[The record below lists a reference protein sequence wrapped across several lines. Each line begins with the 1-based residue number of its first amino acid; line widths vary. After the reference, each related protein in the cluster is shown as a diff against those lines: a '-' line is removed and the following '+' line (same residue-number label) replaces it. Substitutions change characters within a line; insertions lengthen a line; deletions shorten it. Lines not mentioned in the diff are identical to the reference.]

1 MGGAGEAGAG
11 AGAGAGDQQSDRC
24 KASFVSRRRAAL
36 ERFINRVALHPV
48 LRLDPDFVDFLECE
62 GELPRASSTAAISSA
77 SVFKMISRVGET
89 VNKMTYK
96 MEEGD
101 TWYEEKTHH
110 VEQME
115 AQLKKLHSIVEAVV
129 GCRRELAVATGQFA
143 GCAAVLGAGEEAGQ
157 LARQLSQ
164 LSSCEE
170 RVEGS
175 LQQLA
180 DADYAH
186 LLELIRDY
194 LALVTAVKVVL
205 HTGPGPSRIMCVQ
218 EVLGERVKAFLAWQH
233 AVTTLHKKREQ
244 RSRMELGGRLD
255 KVRSL
260 VTTSS
265 TALTSGLLQM
275 GSAIEDVT
283 EWEQKVEDCQDNFQ
297 KISEVIKV
305 SGNIREAIS
314 SCIHSRWRWSCFST
328 TACQTSRTSSCST
341 WRTSP
346 GRSRTW
352 SHTGRRIWRRPSGSC
367 SGTRDT
373 C

>member
-1 MGGAGEAGAG
+1 MLLYCTVLYCTVPGATRVKMGGAGAGEGG

-101 TWYEEKTHH
+101 TWYEEKTQH

-194 LALVTAVKVVL
+194 LALVTAVKVL
-205 HTGPGPSRIMCVQ
+205 QHTGP
-218 EVLGERVKAFLAWQH
+218 
-233 AVTTLHKKREQ
+233 
-244 RSRMELGGRLD
+244 
-255 KVRSL
+255 
-260 VTTSS
+260 
-265 TALTSGLLQM
+265 
-275 GSAIEDVT
+275 
-283 EWEQKVEDCQDNFQ
+283 
-297 KISEVIKV
+297 
-305 SGNIREAIS
+305 
-314 SCIHSRWRWSCFST
+314 
-328 TACQTSRTSSCST
+328 RTQV
-341 WRTSP
+341 
-346 GRSRTW
+346 
-352 SHTGRRIWRRPSGSC
+352 
-367 SGTRDT
+367 
-373 C
+373 